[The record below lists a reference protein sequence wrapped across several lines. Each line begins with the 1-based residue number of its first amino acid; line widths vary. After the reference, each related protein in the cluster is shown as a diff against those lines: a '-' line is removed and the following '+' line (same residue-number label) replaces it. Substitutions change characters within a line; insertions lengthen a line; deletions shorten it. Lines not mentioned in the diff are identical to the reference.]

1 MMHFNQLPL
10 KKLDEIK
17 PQSEFLADKL
27 LDLGLSVR
35 RYNGCHY
42 NFYLIASLLHWEL
55 CGLDDDGIQGWID
68 EFPDLVRFSNLYAKD
83 NGLRIIPITPGN
95 PGI

>member
-17 PQSEFLADKL
+17 PQSNKL
-27 LDLGLSVR
+27 NQKLKGLNLYVR
-35 RYNGCHY
+35 YYAGSHY

-55 CGLDDDGIQGWID
+55 CLLDDDNIQGWID
-68 EFPDLVRFSNLYAKD
+68 EFPDLVRFANLYAKD
-83 NGLRIIPITPGN
+83 NGLSMIPITPGN

>member
-17 PQSEFLADKL
+17 PQSSKLANKL
-27 LDLGLSVR
+27 LALGLPVR
-35 RYNGCHY
+35 QYAGTHY
-42 NFYLIASLLHWEL
+42 NLYLIASLLHWEL
-55 CGLDDDGIQGWID
+55 CNFDDDNIQRWID
-68 EFPDLVRFSNLYAKD
+68 EFPDLVRFANLYAKD
-83 NGLRIIPITPGN
+83 NGLRMIPITPGN

>member
-17 PQSEFLADKL
+17 PQSEFLAQKL
-27 LDLGLSVR
+27 AGLRLKVR
-35 RYNGCHY
+35 KYAGSHY

-55 CGLDDDGIQGWID
+55 CLLDDNHIQGWIN
-68 EFPDLVRFSNLYAKD
+68 EFPDLVRFANLYARG
-83 NGLRIIPITPGN
+83 NGLRMIDITPGD
-95 PGI
+95 PGV